1 MIDGGILDEQ
11 GYIPYA
17 QARLTDPQLKQLVP
31 EILSDWHLDALYPK
45 SGMDLVQSELL
56 ERGMRLYILSNAG
69 FSFHKF
75 SYKIKYIGRFSGIM
89 VSAEERLMKPD
100 PAIYRRLCERFSL
113 EASECLFID
122 DLQRNIDGAQKAG
135 LAGYCFQDGDV
146 ARLRSYLAGL
156 NR

>member
-1 MIDGGILDEQ
+1 
-11 GYIPYA
+11 
-17 QARLTDPQLKQLVP
+17 
-31 EILSDWHLDALYPK
+31 
-45 SGMDLVQSELL
+45 
-56 ERGMRLYILSNAG
+56 MRLYILSNAG

-75 SYKIKYIGRFSGIM
+75 SYKIKYIDRFSGIM